1 MIDRDQNVI
10 EKRFKYLGITTNNVA
25 EYTAIL
31 LGIRRAIE
39 LGATSLEVRA
49 DSKLAI
55 EQLSGNYK
63 IKHPELK
70 KIYLE
75 IQGMLT
81 EWKGNIIFTH
91 IPREKNIEADRL
103 SNVAMDQ

>member
-1 MIDRDQNVI
+1 MIDTEGNIV
-10 EKRFKYLGITTNNVA
+10 EKRFKYLGIATNNIA

-31 LGIRRAIE
+31 LGVRRAIE
-39 LGATSLEVRA
+39 LGATSLEIRA

-63 IKHPELK
+63 IKNEELK
-70 KIYLE
+70 KIYTQIHGILAD
-75 IQGMLT
+75 
-81 EWKGNIIFTH
+81 WKGNIVFTH
-91 IPREKNIEADRL
+91 IPREKNKEADRL